1 VGLECRATLF
11 LDGFLLSTPGRYP
24 ATLDEMVMPDEVAVL
39 EVYGRSSTVPA
50 EYLTMDGC
58 GVVAVWTKR
67 GLGNVPVF
75 GPQRQK

>member
-1 VGLECRATLF
+1 MGGRLAVVGA
-11 LDGFLLSTPGRYP
+11 S
-24 ATLDEMVMPDEVAVL
+24 AAPDEVAVL

-50 EYLTMDGC
+50 EYLTIDGC

-75 GPQRQK
+75 GPQKQK